1 MELMTTLNVLAKFI
15 IKKWKVRIPKITT
28 QQSITNGMSGVSNA
42 KIEALY
48 RIIYYKSGEMTGK
61 LVSGSSLVALLDML
75 QHGDT
80 CLIESVRLLT

>member
-1 MELMTTLNVLAKFI
+1 MKWFWH
-15 IKKWKVRIPKITT
+15 KKQDPIVRKVIYTESPPNY
-28 QQSITNGMSGVSNA
+28 SITNGMSGVSNA

-61 LVSGSSLVALLDML
+61 LVTGSSLVALLDML